1 MELMERIME
10 HAQSGYFCSQIL
22 MKLLLE
28 TVGEENPALVGAA
41 GGLCGGVGFTSN
53 TCGCMTAGAC
63 MISYFTGK
71 REPDDFAHEQ
81 SLVIETKKGLI
92 VFNSCSHTGVKNT
105 LTDIQTM
112 LGRSDIHAYVGGL
125 HLFRMEDE
133 ALAVLCNEIR
143 QTSIEK
149 IFTGHCT
156 GDHAY
161 DFLRMELGDWVH
173 LFSSGFTF
181 RF

>member
-53 TCGCMTAGAC
+53 TCGCLTAGAC

-71 REPDDFAHEQ
+71 REPDGADHP
-81 SLVIETKKGLI
+81 
-92 VFNSCSHTGVKNT
+92 
-105 LTDIQTM
+105 
-112 LGRSDIHAYVGGL
+112 L
-125 HLFRMEDE
+125 HREV
-133 ALAVLCNEIR
+133 LAEFVR
-143 QTSIEK
+143 R
-149 IFTGHCT
+149 FT
-156 GDHAY
+156 
-161 DFLRMELGDWVH
+161 DFLTERYGGTECMCVLHGDFSQRGKHCPQIMAFTYETVMELLEEKD
-173 LFSSGFTF
+173 LIP
-181 RF
+181 

>member
-71 REPDDFAHEQ
+71 RAPVHRVSYRAVRRHG
-81 SLVIETKKGLI
+81 VHVRAARGL
-92 VFNSCSHTGVKNT
+92 FPARQALSADH
-105 LTDIQTM
+105 
-112 LGRSDIHAYVGGL
+112 GL
-125 HLFRMEDE
+125 H
-133 ALAVLCNEIR
+133 V
-143 QTSIEK
+143 
-149 IFTGHCT
+149 
-156 GDHAY
+156 
-161 DFLRMELGDWVH
+161 
-173 LFSSGFTF
+173 
-181 RF
+181 